1 MSVKNSKTGEQPE
14 YLWYDNPMVV
24 VEDND
29 LYRALHN
36 LRRRK
41 SDFGIIKKER
51 RRRYTH
57 AQQAKRHKRIIA
69 ELKKQ
74 RIWHRIH

>member
-1 MSVKNSKTGEQPE
+1 MSMKNLKTEARHE
-14 YLWYDNPMVV
+14 HVWHDIPMVV

-29 LYRALHN
+29 LDLALHN

-41 SDFGIIKKER
+41 SDFGIIKREK

-57 AQQAKRHKRIIA
+57 AQEAKRHKRIVA

-74 RIWHRIH
+74 RILHRVH